1 MNANLEILTKANI
14 LREVGLRN
22 KDTLH
27 IACAIAA
34 KCDFFVTTD
43 DVILKK
49 TVGFEDIRVIDPPSF
64 IRSIF
69 HDNR

>member
-1 MNANLEILTKANI
+1 MLAMLPL
-14 LREVGLRN
+14 
-22 KDTLH
+22 
-27 IACAIAA
+27 ACAIAA
-34 KCDFFVTTD
+34 KCDYFVTTD

-49 TVGFEDIRVIDPPSF
+49 TVGFEDIRVIDPTGF